1 MSPTY
6 TQEIYRVTARTLAPH
21 STRVVL
27 YDCVCVDGDVAEGD
41 QSATIV
47 GSYRVQLPLE
57 LTGVDR
63 RHLLPASTAG
73 PPSTARAHAGM
84 RLAGRL
90 SPMPVDAHGDGRDSY
105 VDDDNDDEH
114 LSFDDGASRY

>member
-6 TQEIYRVTARTLAPH
+6 TQEVYRITARTLAQH

-27 YDCVCVDGDVAEGD
+27 YDCASIDPDIAEGD
-41 QSATIV
+41 QSSTVV
-47 GSYRVQLPLE
+47 GSFRIQLPLE

-90 SPMPVDAHGDGRDSY
+90 SPLPVDADGGRESY

-114 LSFDDGASRY
+114 LSFDDGASR